1 MAFTKK
7 AFQELYTR
15 LEQEARQ
22 RAPELTDYQ
31 EGSVVRSLFESFAVE
46 MATLYEQ
53 LDLVYR
59 AGYVDTAE
67 GASLDR
73 VVAVLGIKRNE
84 PDFATGEVTF
94 TRDPGFYE
102 VLVIPVGTLVTTV
115 EDENQEQPKKAYLT
129 IEEGLLAVGE
139 NTVTVKVQAD
149 TRGRAMAC
157 DANTVVVMPQPVPGI
172 KLVNNNSPIR
182 FLGRDRESDEELRQR
197 AKQALLASGRASHT
211 ALENAVL
218 SLPGVRAVRIREERS
233 HPGVIWIYVD
243 GLTPRNH
250 SQVQQ
255 RIDAVRA
262 AGIYVALEAAQPIAL
277 TVVLRIAVDVRV
289 KGEERLAVERQ
300 VSDAVIGFISRVP
313 MGEPLLFSQLTAE
326 VLAVKGVVDLEDM
339 RIVAAQPAAAPKGEQ
354 GQPQGIAPTFN
365 LGEGSTRRGNVGEA
379 SFNLGEAPPPGPPGV
394 TRTTYDLMARRIQ
407 ASLYQRFTAQRV
419 RAATELKELP
429 VDVQVAVTL
438 PGHTLAQHLAA
449 HYSSVFSTRATAA
462 ALLANSAVQA
472 LPGFNLGELSFNL
485 GEAPPPG
492 PPGPPSFNLGEASPP
507 GAVLATLQ
515 SYLSSAQ
522 QAMTADAW
530 QVGLPPTLQ
539 SALVAT
545 LRDYFA
551 ELQKTHAE
559 GGGSVAVSEIL
570 AQLQRQQSR
579 QGNHW
584 RDAVQE
590 MLVAHLQT
598 LSAAQLADFPSQTLE
613 AHIRAGA
620 IATYQAAVRA
630 AQTAQQTA
638 LNAAEEKFNTQTAEM
653 DPTKDRAK
661 INTAQK
667 KLRDEQQKANER
679 FGLDEA
685 AAAATRDIGLTAA
698 AAQVDALRTE
708 AAQILQEAIVSLAAA
723 DADLWQRAPLYDLN
737 VRLRARLFDGEQ
749 LTDVASIEASFV
761 ETPRPAILFAYATR
775 VELTGTLQM
784 TLPATTSPA
793 EQAHAQEL
801 LRQAIA
807 NHLETLQ
814 PDQELNLDQLK
825 QVVMAQGQVNFT
837 PSALGLATVRN
848 GVRTQEPDRND
859 GRKLLIR
866 SGEKLFLAPAPWFTI
881 AVEQ

>member
-1 MAFTKK
+1 MAFVKK

-15 LEQEARQ
+15 LEQEARA
-22 RAPELTDYQ
+22 RTPELTDYQ
-31 EGSVVRSLFESFAVE
+31 EGSVVRSLFESFAIE

-53 LDLVYR
+53 LDLVYQ

-67 GASLDR
+67 GASLER

-102 VLVIPVGTLVTTV
+102 VLGIPAGTLVTTV
-115 EDENQEQPKKAYLT
+115 EDENQEPPKKAYLT

-149 TRGRAMAC
+149 ARGRNMAS
-157 DANTVVVMPQPVPGI
+157 DANTVVVMPQPVPGV

-218 SLPGVRAVRIREERS
+218 SLPGVRAVRIKEERS

-262 AGIYVALEAAQPIAL
+262 AGIYVVLEAAQPIAL
-277 TVVLRIAVDVRV
+277 TVVLRIAVDARI

-300 VSDAVIGFISRVP
+300 VSDAVVGFISRVP
-313 MGEPLLFSQLTAE
+313 MGQPLLFSQLTAE
-326 VLAVKGVVDLEDM
+326 VLAVKGVVDLEDL
-339 RIVAAQPAAAPKGEQ
+339 RIVAE
-354 GQPQGIAPTFN
+354 
-365 LGEGSTRRGNVGEA
+365 RRVPDA
-379 SFNLGEAPPPGPPGV
+379 SRPGG
-394 TRTTYDLMARRIQ
+394 TARTTYDLMARRIE
-407 ASLYQRFTAQRV
+407 ASLYERFTAQRV

-438 PGHTLAQHLAA
+438 PSRTLAQRLAA
-449 HYSSVFSTRATAA
+449 QYSSTFATRSAA
-462 ALLANSAVQA
+462 ATLLANSAVQA
-472 LPGFNLGELSFNL
+472 LPTESRD
-485 GEAPPPG
+485 
-492 PPGPPSFNLGEASPP
+492 
-507 GAVLATLQ
+507 AVLATLQ
-515 SYLSSAQ
+515 SYLSSAEQ
-522 QAMTADAW
+522 GVTAGTW

-539 SALVAT
+539 SALVAA
-545 LRDYFA
+545 LHDSFA
-551 ELQKTHAE
+551 DLQKTHAE
-559 GGGSVAVSEIL
+559 GGGTVSANKIL
-570 AQLQRQQSR
+570 TQLQRQQSR
-579 QGNHW
+579 EGHQW

-590 MLVAHLQT
+590 MLVAYLQT
-598 LSAAQLADFPSQTLE
+598 LNTAKLANFPSQALE
-613 AHIRAGA
+613 AHIQAGA

-638 LNAAEEKFNTQTAEM
+638 LNAAEEKFNTQTAEL
-653 DPTKDRAK
+653 DPAKDRTK

-667 KLRDEQQKANER
+667 KLRDEQQKAGER
-679 FGLDEA
+679 FSLDEA
-685 AAAATRDIGLTAA
+685 AAAAVRDVALTAA

-708 AAQILQEAIVSLAAA
+708 VAQILQEAIDALTTA
-723 DADLWQRAPLYDLN
+723 DASLWQSAALYDLN

-749 LTDVASIEASFV
+749 LADVDSIEASFV
-761 ETPRPAILFAYATR
+761 ETPKPAILFAYTAR

-784 TLPATTSPA
+784 TLPATASPT
-793 EQAHAQEL
+793 EQAHAQDL

-807 NHLETLQ
+807 NYLETLQ
-814 PDQELNLDQLK
+814 PDQELNLDQFR
-825 QVVMAQGQVNFT
+825 QVVTSQGQVTFA

-848 GVRTQEPDRND
+848 DVRTPEPDRND
-859 GRKLLIR
+859 GRKLFIR

>member
-1 MAFTKK
+1 MAFVKK

-15 LEQEARQ
+15 LEQEARA

-31 EGSVVRSLFESFAVE
+31 EGSVVRSLFESFAIE

-53 LDLVYR
+53 LDLVYQ

-67 GASLDR
+67 GASLER

-102 VLVIPVGTLVTTV
+102 VLAIPVGTLVTTV
-115 EDENQEQPKKAYLT
+115 EDESQEPPKKAYLT

-149 TRGRAMAC
+149 VRGRDMAS
-157 DANTVVVMPQPVPGI
+157 DANTVVVMPQPVPGV
-172 KLVNNNSPIR
+172 KLVNNNNPIR

-218 SLPGVRAVRIREERS
+218 SLPGVRAVRIKEDRS

-262 AGIYVALEAAQPIAL
+262 AGIYVVLEAAQPIAL
-277 TVVLRIAVDVRV
+277 TVVLRITVDARV
-289 KGEERLAVERQ
+289 KGEERLTVERQ
-300 VSDAVIGFISRVP
+300 VSDAVISFISRVP
-313 MGEPLLFSQLTAE
+313 MGQRLLFSQLTAE
-326 VLAVKGVVDLEDM
+326 ILAVKGVIDLEDL
-339 RIVAAQPAAAPKGEQ
+339 RIVAERQVPDASRPGETTT
-354 GQPQGIAPTFN
+354 A
-365 LGEGSTRRGNVGEA
+365 
-379 SFNLGEAPPPGPPGV
+379 
-394 TRTTYDLMARRIQ
+394 RTAYDLMARRIE
-407 ASLYQRFTAQRV
+407 ASLYERFTTLRV

-438 PGHTLAQHLAA
+438 PSHSLAQHLAA
-449 HYSSVFSTRATAA
+449 QYSSTLSTRATAA
-462 ALLANSAVQA
+462 ALLASSTVQA
-472 LPGFNLGELSFNL
+472 LPAESR
-485 GEAPPPG
+485 
-492 PPGPPSFNLGEASPP
+492 ST
-507 GAVLATLQ
+507 VVATLQ
-515 SYLSSAQ
+515 SYLSSVQ
-522 QAMTADAW
+522 QRTTAGTW

-539 SALVAT
+539 SALVAA
-545 LRDYFA
+545 LHEYFA

-559 GGGSVAVSEIL
+559 GGGTVSASKIL

-579 QGNHW
+579 EGHQW

-598 LSAAQLADFPSQTLE
+598 LNTAQLADFPSQALE
-613 AHIRAGA
+613 THIHAGA

-638 LNAAEEKFNTQTAEM
+638 LNAAEEKFNSQTAEL
-653 DPTKDRAK
+653 DPTKDRTK

-667 KLRDEQQKANER
+667 KLRDEQQKASER

-685 AAAATRDIGLTAA
+685 AAAAVRDVALTAA

-708 AAQILQEAIVSLAAA
+708 AAQILQEAINALSAEAG
-723 DADLWQRAPLYDLN
+723 LWQNAALYDLN
-737 VRLRARLFDGEQ
+737 VRLRARLFDGEL
-749 LTDVASIEASFV
+749 LTDVDSIEASFV
-761 ETPRPAILFAYATR
+761 ETPKPAILFAYATR

-793 EQAHAQEL
+793 EQAHAQDL
-801 LRQAIA
+801 LRQTIA

-814 PDQELNLDQLK
+814 PDQELNLDQFR
-825 QVVMAQGQVNFT
+825 QVVTAQGQVTFA
-837 PSALGLATVRN
+837 PSALGLVTVRDN
-848 GVRTQEPDRND
+848 VRMPEPERND
-859 GRKLLIR
+859 GYKLIIH

>member
-1 MAFTKK
+1 MAFVKK

-15 LEQEARQ
+15 LEQEARA
-22 RAPELTDYQ
+22 RTPELTDYQ
-31 EGSVVRSLFESFAVE
+31 EGSVVRSLFESFAIE

-53 LDLVYR
+53 LDLVYQ

-67 GASLDR
+67 GASLER

-102 VLVIPVGTLVTTV
+102 VLVIPAGTLVTTV
-115 EDENQEQPKKAYLT
+115 EDESQEPPKKAYLT

-149 TRGRAMAC
+149 VRGRDMAS
-157 DANTVVVMPQPVPGI
+157 DANTVVVMPQPVPGV

-218 SLPGVRAVRIREERS
+218 SLPGVRAVRIKEERS

-262 AGIYVALEAAQPIAL
+262 AGIYVVLEAAQPIAL
-277 TVVLRIAVDVRV
+277 TVVLRIAVDARV

-300 VSDAVIGFISRVP
+300 VSDAVVGFISRVP
-313 MGEPLLFSQLTAE
+313 MGQPLLFSQLTAE
-326 VLAVKGVVDLEDM
+326 VLAVKGVVDLEDL
-339 RIVAAQPAAAPKGEQ
+339 RIVAERQVPD
-354 GQPQGIAPTFN
+354 
-365 LGEGSTRRGNVGEA
+365 A
-379 SFNLGEAPPPGPPGV
+379 SRPGG
-394 TRTTYDLMARRIQ
+394 TTTARTTYDLMARRIE
-407 ASLYQRFTAQRV
+407 ASLYERFTAQRV

-438 PGHTLAQHLAA
+438 PSRTLAQRLAA
-449 HYSSVFSTRATAA
+449 QYSGTFATRSAA
-462 ALLANSAVQA
+462 ATLLAGSAVQA
-472 LPGFNLGELSFNL
+472 LPTESRD
-485 GEAPPPG
+485 
-492 PPGPPSFNLGEASPP
+492 
-507 GAVLATLQ
+507 AVLATLQ
-515 SYLSSAQ
+515 SYLGSIAQ
-522 QAMTADAW
+522 GVTAGTW

-539 SALVAT
+539 SALVAA
-545 LRDYFA
+545 LHDAFA
-551 ELQKTHAE
+551 DLQKTHAK
-559 GGGSVAVSEIL
+559 GGGTVSASKIQ
-570 AQLQRQQSR
+570 AQLQRQQSSEGH
-579 QGNHW
+579 QW
-584 RDAVQE
+584 RDTVQE
-590 MLVAHLQT
+590 MLVAYLQT
-598 LSAAQLADFPSQTLE
+598 LNTAQLANFPSQTLE
-613 AHIRAGA
+613 AHIHAGA

-638 LNAAEEKFNTQTAEM
+638 LNAAEEKFNTQTAEL
-653 DPTKDRAK
+653 DPAKDRTK

-667 KLRDEQQKANER
+667 KLRDEQQKASER

-685 AAAATRDIGLTAA
+685 AAASVRDVALTAA

-708 AAQILQEAIVSLAAA
+708 AAQILQEAIDALTTA
-723 DADLWQRAPLYDLN
+723 DASLWQSAALYDVN

-749 LTDVASIEASFV
+749 LADVDSIEASFV
-761 ETPRPAILFAYATR
+761 ETPKPAILFAYAAR

-784 TLPATTSPA
+784 TLPATASPA
-793 EQAHAQEL
+793 EQAHAHDL

-814 PDQELNLDQLK
+814 PDQELNLDQFR
-825 QVVMAQGQVNFT
+825 QVVTAQGQVTFA
-837 PSALGLATVRN
+837 PSALGLETVRN
-848 GVRTQEPDRND
+848 NVRTPEPDRND

>member
-339 RIVAAQPAAAPKGEQ
+339 RIVAAQPAAAPKGH
-354 GQPQGIAPTFN
+354 PSANASHPA
-365 LGEGSTRRGNVGEA
+365 GEP

-472 LPGFNLGELSFNL
+472 LPGFNL

-859 GRKLLIR
+859 GRKLIIR